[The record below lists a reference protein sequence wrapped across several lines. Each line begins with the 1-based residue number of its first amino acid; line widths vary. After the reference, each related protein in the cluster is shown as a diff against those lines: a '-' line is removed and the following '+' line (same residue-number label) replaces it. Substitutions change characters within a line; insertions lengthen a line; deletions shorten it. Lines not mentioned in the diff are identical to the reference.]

1 MTTSALFSKGAVQ
14 MLELPDTMRAVVRR
28 SYGAADELAIEE
40 IGLPEPEKDEVLVQV
55 DSAGVDRGT
64 WHLMTG
70 RPYLTRLFF
79 GLRGPKNPVLGLDL
93 AGTVVRVGNEV
104 TRFEVG
110 DEVFGIG
117 RGTFAE
123 YACARQDKLARRP
136 ANVTADG
143 ASVVAVSGQT
153 ALQALREVGH
163 LERGQ
168 RVLITG
174 ASGGVG
180 TFAVQIARALGAS
193 VTGVASA
200 QKLDL
205 VRELGATRTID
216 YAAEDF
222 ADGSATYDLIVD
234 IGGNSPLRRLR
245 RALTRTGT
253 LVIVGGEGGGQLIGG
268 TDRQLRAVVLSPLVG
283 QRLTTFVAKEDQGLD
298 DLAALIE
305 AGSVVPALERAF
317 PLEQAADALRH
328 LEAGDVR
335 GKIAIRVRAS

>member
-1 MTTSALFSKGAVQ
+1 MPREAARSGWALDPTRGVDHHVGSAT
-14 MLELPDTMRAVVRR
+14 PNC
-28 SYGAADELAIEE
+28 
-40 IGLPEPEKDEVLVQV
+40 PEKRPRPDVIRPFW
-55 DSAGVDRGT
+55 SPNAITRMTSMPKGV
-64 WHLMTG
+64 
-70 RPYLTRLFF
+70 
-79 GLRGPKNPVLGLDL
+79 
-93 AGTVVRVGNEV
+93 
-104 TRFEVG
+104 
-110 DEVFGIG
+110 
-117 RGTFAE
+117 
-123 YACARQDKLARRP
+123 
-136 ANVTADG
+136 
-143 ASVVAVSGQT
+143 S
-153 ALQALREVGH
+153 
-163 LERGQ
+163 
-168 RVLITG
+168 LI
-174 ASGGVG
+174 AAPPRKYS
-180 TFAVQIARALGAS
+180 FAVQIARALGAS

-253 LVIVGGEGGGQLIGG
+253 LVIVGGEGGGQLLGG
-268 TDRQLRAVVLSPLVG
+268 TDRQLRAVALSPLVG